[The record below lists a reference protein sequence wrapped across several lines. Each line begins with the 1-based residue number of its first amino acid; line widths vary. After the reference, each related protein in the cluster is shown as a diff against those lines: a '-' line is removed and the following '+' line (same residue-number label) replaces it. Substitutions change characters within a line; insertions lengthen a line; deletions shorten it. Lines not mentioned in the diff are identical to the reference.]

1 MTNLIYNALLKK
13 AEAEKA
19 EAIAILSTYMKSS
32 VGIGEHP
39 QIIEEADKYLE
50 KLAAADDKIGTLQ
63 QFFDKNGDLINYYG

>member
-1 MTNLIYNALLKK
+1 MTNLIYNALIKK

-19 EAIAILSTYMKSS
+19 EALAVLSTYMKNS

-50 KLAAADDKIGTLQ
+50 KLAAAEDKIETLQ
-63 QFFDKNGDLINYYG
+63 KFFDTSGDLISV